1 MEDHKKL
8 VDSLIKQGAKF
19 RNTMKYGFPIQARKT
34 IQNQLSENESINAKI
49 KTINSSRMN

>member
-1 MEDHKKL
+1 MKKNGLENHRKL

-34 IQNQLSENESINAKI
+34 I
-49 KTINSSRMN
+49 